1 MSNNIR
7 AKKKLIKMS
16 EKLEKM
22 LHQELHMNREQ
33 LLEMAYYEE
42 EVWEQCFKAFPEKK
56 TNEDIWYMNNMRMW
70 NIISD
75 AYEYVEETA

>member
-1 MSNNIR
+1 
-7 AKKKLIKMS
+7 
-16 EKLEKM
+16 
-22 LHQELHMNREQ
+22 
-33 LLEMAYYEE
+33 MAYYEE